1 MELYVFRGASPNF
14 GDELNPWLWPRLLGD
29 VFDGAGDLFIG
40 IGSTI
45 QSGFNPSRRKV
56 VFGAGYGGYT
66 ATPVLDASWV
76 IYFVRGKL
84 SARQLGLAQD
94 KALGDAA
101 ILIRSLNIQRQ
112 AVPGRVSFM
121 PHWESVWPGR
131 WEDACRLAGVQFIDP
146 TAPVDTVLEA
156 ITGSELL
163 LTEAMHGAIIADAL
177 RTPWVAAAPAQQHR
191 MKWNDWAS
199 ALDLRI
205 EWDTLPRSSL
215 LEQALHLAPQ
225 GSRLA
230 GQLSARRRATA
241 TLRDHTPGWWIERA
255 AQHLRRLAD
264 NARPSLSR
272 DTVLN
277 SVHARMLDQLETFV
291 RHEGHGRVL
300 V

>member
-14 GDELNPWLWPRLLGD
+14 GDELNHWLWPRLLDG
-29 VFDGAGDLFIG
+29 VFDGVGDLFVG

-45 QSGFNPSRRKV
+45 QSGFHPSRRKV

-66 ATPVLDASWV
+66 DMPVLDASWD
-76 IYFVRGKL
+76 IYFVRGRL
-84 SARQLGLAQD
+84 SARKLGLAED
-94 KALGDAA
+94 KSLGDAA
-101 ILIRSLNIQRQ
+101 ILIRSLGLQRQ

-131 WEDACRLAGVQFIDP
+131 WEEACRLAGVQFVDP
-146 TAPVDTVLEA
+146 TAPVETVLEA

-191 MKWNDWAS
+191 MKWHDWAS

-205 EWDTLPRSSL
+205 QWAEVPRSSL
-215 LEQALHLAPQ
+215 LEQAQQLAPQ
-225 GSRLA
+225 GSWLA

-241 TLRDHTPGWWIERA
+241 ALRDHTPGWWVERA
-255 AQHLRRLAD
+255 AHHLRGLAD
-264 NARPSLSR
+264 HATPNLSR
-272 DTVLN
+272 ETTLDD
-277 SVHARMLDQLETFV
+277 VHARMRHQLDVFV
-291 RHEGHGRVL
+291 QREGLGRVL
-300 V
+300 I